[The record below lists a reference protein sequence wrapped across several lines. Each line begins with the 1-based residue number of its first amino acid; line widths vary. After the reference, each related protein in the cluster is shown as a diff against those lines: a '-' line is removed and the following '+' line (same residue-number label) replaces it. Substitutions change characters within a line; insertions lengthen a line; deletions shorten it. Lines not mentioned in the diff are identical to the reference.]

1 MLNLNNL
8 KHKYFAVRH
17 GHSVSNEQGILVGSL
32 INGVKSE
39 YGLTEKGMNQVKLSA
54 ELYKLQCK
62 NNNYKVVIIYS
73 PFSRTKETAS
83 IIADILGCDI
93 IRENANLKERDFG
106 DFELKSA
113 SNHPK
118 ILEQDKINP
127 DSTFGNSESINTILS
142 KMLNVITNCENLNI
156 EPNQNIFLI
165 THADSSTIL
174 ETAFRSVK
182 IENYHDLP
190 SIRNA
195 EIRALN

>member
-8 KHKYFAVRH
+8 KHKYFVMRH
-17 GHSVSNEQGILVGSL
+17 GHSVSNELGILVGSL
-32 INGVKSE
+32 KNGIKPE
-39 YGLTEKGMNQVKLSA
+39 YGMTIKGQEQVRLSS

-62 NNNYKVVIIYS
+62 KSKKIVIIYS
-73 PFSRTKETAS
+73 PFSRTKETAKMV
-83 IIADILGCDI
+83 ANILECKI
-93 IRENANLKERDFG
+93 LEENANLKERDFG

-127 DSTFGNSESINTILS
+127 DSTFGNSESINTILT
-142 KMLNVITNCENLNI
+142 KMLDVIKDCENLNI

-165 THADSSTIL
+165 THADSATIL
-174 ETAFRSVK
+174 ETAFRNVK
-182 IENYHDLP
+182 VGTYHDLP
-190 SIRNA
+190 PIRNA